1 MAASNTTA
9 KAAKTDTPLMDIGVD
24 RNALLAEVT
33 AAARVSD
40 SKGTLPILMHL
51 LLEAGLDGTLTI
63 TSTDLRRA
71 FRTQCGAAVKTA
83 GIATIPAQKF
93 LNYLKLLPEGTVH
106 LKVLA
111 NDHMQVVAS
120 SSRTRI
126 PSRAASEFPRLPQP
140 PANAVRLSSRLL
152 KTLVRQSRFA
162 VSTSEDRYLL
172 NAALLLLRPDRAGMV
187 ATDGHRLSFVVVPEN
202 GIPVKDTQKSLV
214 PRECLTDLLSLL
226 SSTKEESVDFSE
238 DDSNLFF
245 RIGPRQL
252 SVRKL
257 VGQFPAYEG
266 IMPRDL
272 SNSTVIRTAD
282 LLTSLQRVL
291 EFSDQRTNGVTLH
304 LEANTLTISS
314 KAADS
319 GECEETLAVSYSSD
333 PVTIG
338 FNGNY
343 LVEFLRTVGEKGAMR
358 LSLKD
363 SNSVGLL
370 VPESMNPEFQQQYL
384 VMPMRSA

>member
-1 MAASNTTA
+1 MASSNTTN
-9 KAAKTDTPLMDIGVD
+9 KATKTDAPLMEIGVD
-24 RNALLAEVT
+24 RNALLAEVI
-33 AAARVSD
+33 AAARVSE
-40 SKGTLPILMHL
+40 SKGTQPILTHL
-51 LLEAGLDGTLTI
+51 LLEASLDGTLTI

-71 FRTQCGAAVKTA
+71 LRTQCGAVVKTA

-93 LNYLKLLPEGTVH
+93 LSYLKLLPEGTVH

-111 NDHMQVVAS
+111 NDHMQVVANN
-120 SSRTRI
+120 SRTRI

-140 PANAVRLSSRLL
+140 PAHSVRLSSRLL
-152 KTLVRQSRFA
+152 KTLARQSLFA

-202 GIPVKDTQKSLV
+202 DIQVKDTQKSLV
-214 PRECLTDLLSLL
+214 PRECLTDLQSLL

-245 RIGPRQL
+245 QIGPRQL

-257 VGQFPAYEG
+257 AGQFPAYEG
-266 IMPRDL
+266 IMPKDL
-272 SNSTVIRTAD
+272 PNSTVIRTAD

-291 EFSDQRTNGVTLH
+291 EFSDQRTNGVKLH

-314 KAADS
+314 KATDS
-319 GECEETLAVSYSSD
+319 GESEETLAVSYSSE

-343 LVEFLRTVGEKGAMR
+343 LVEFLRTAGEKGAMR

-363 SNSVGLL
+363 ANSAGLL
-370 VPESMNPEFQQQYL
+370 VPESMNPEFQQQY
-384 VMPMRSA
+384 VIMPMRAA